1 MKKQVS
7 QKYSYIRLVV
17 RPIVGYCLRN
27 AVPLQELVDEIKQCF
42 VDVAIA
48 EMKKENE
55 KVNVSRISIRT
66 GVHRRDVASIFKN
79 GQLSSATNNF
89 LERVVGQWETD
100 KRFLTQSGR
109 PRSIP
114 IEGRRGTFEQLV
126 GLVSK
131 DIHPGTALYE
141 LERTGMVKKTRGNV
155 SLQYKEAETQN
166 VGEGLAVFVRDAE
179 DLMSAVEKNVYEKP
193 KLPNH
198 HVRTEY
204 DNVSVKHIPQ
214 IRSWLLKEGAKFHR
228 RAREYISKY
237 DKDLNPKL
245 RNEGGA
251 RVVIGSFSRA
261 EEEMD

>member
-1 MKKQVS
+1 MKKQGS
-7 QKYSYIRLVV
+7 QKSSYIRLVV
-17 RPIVGYCLRN
+17 QPIVSYCLRN
-27 AVPLQELVDEIKQCF
+27 AIPLQELVNEIKQCF
-42 VDVAIA
+42 VDVAVA
-48 EMKKENE
+48 EMKRNDE

-79 GQLSSATNNF
+79 GRLSSTPNHF
-89 LERVVGQWETD
+89 LERVVGQWESD
-100 KRFLTQSGR
+100 QRFLTKSGR
-109 PRSIP
+109 PRSLP
-114 IEGRRGTFEQLV
+114 VEGKHGSFEQLV

-141 LERTGMVKKTRGNV
+141 LERIGMVKRSKGNA
-155 SLQYKEAETQN
+155 SLQYLEAETSN
-166 VGEGLAVFVRDAE
+166 VGEGLSVFVRDAE
-179 DLMSAVEKNVYEKP
+179 DLMNAVEQNLYEQP

-245 RNEGGA
+245 RSEGGA
-251 RVVIGSFSRA
+251 KVVIGSFSRA
-261 EEEMD
+261 EKDLN